1 MFRLLLHRAAHNW
14 KLLKELE
21 KAAKVYWNAKDRLP
35 PRVRWSAELSRIDGV
50 CPILCLLA
58 CLYRTSSRFRSKNV
72 SAIPYSLPVLYG
84 VGPTHRFYHRAALA
98 RLVSLVPTFG
108 IGPAAR
114 TDHCRVRPPLL
125 LLHLTPLPMARRRSE
140 IDGYDGIP
148 DEVSRSDFPKD
159 FVFGVA
165 TSAYQVISVKSP

>member
-1 MFRLLLHRAAHNW
+1 MLCTLRCTKCCLAGVPNCHVLTEYVPYYVFWRVSIERHLASVLRTSPPYPSPYPFS
-14 KLLKELE
+14 
-21 KAAKVYWNAKDRLP
+21 KALD
-35 PRVRWSAELSRIDGV
+35 PRVSQSEDG
-50 CPILCLLA
+50 
-58 CLYRTSSRFRSKNV
+58 
-72 SAIPYSLPVLYG
+72 
-84 VGPTHRFYHRAALA
+84 FYHRTALA